1 MARIAGIERGNA
13 NAVVDQMLDKV
24 SYQDPVHREVIETR
38 NATLGVVFT
47 EFEKPF
53 ATYLQKQSTVR
64 DGMGGHFA
72 QAQATDKS
80 FRLMRD
86 AAGVAPL
93 YYGITK
99 KEEWCFA
106 SEVKSL
112 MTVTYDIREFP
123 PGHLFDGIELN
134 SWSAFREDKLH
145 NDSPNIIVEEL
156 RKILQT
162 VVIESINEAT
172 GDVGVLLSGGVDSA
186 AIAALASSFLNNR
199 IHTFTIGL
207 PDAPDLQAAREVA
220 DYIGTTH
227 HNLIVSRDELIEY
240 LPEVIWHLESF
251 DALLVRS
258 SVLHYLIAKMASDYV
273 PIIMVGEGADEL
285 FAGYPNHKEI
295 QLSRLPAVLL
305 DSLRN
310 MHNESLQRVDRC
322 GIAHGLTNAVPY
334 LDPRLATFSLGIPPE
349 LKVCNGISK
358 WCLREAM
365 AEMIPSSLLN
375 RPRAKFW
382 NSGGVDE
389 MLAEWAGESITFEE
403 LTKEQYL
410 PNGWRID
417 SREELLYY
425 RIFHDHF
432 GKIAEDP
439 TWIGRTIGAPIEI
452 QKQDVKQSI
461 SSGF

>member
-1 MARIAGIERGNA
+1 MISVN
-13 NAVVDQMLDKV
+13 
-24 SYQDPVHREVIETR
+24 
-38 NATLGVVFT
+38 F
-47 EFEKPF
+47 
-53 ATYLQKQSTVR
+53 
-64 DGMGGHFA
+64 
-72 QAQATDKS
+72 
-80 FRLMRD
+80 
-86 AAGVAPL
+86 
-93 YYGITK
+93 
-99 KEEWCFA
+99 
-106 SEVKSL
+106 
-112 MTVTYDIREFP
+112 

-156 RKILQT
+156 RKTLQT

-172 GDVGVLLSGGVDSA
+172 GDVGVLLSGGLDSA

-322 GIAHGLTNAVPY
+322 GIAHWIP
-334 LDPRLATFSLGIPPE
+334 DWQPSLSE
-349 LKVCNGISK
+349 
-358 WCLREAM
+358 
-365 AEMIPSSLLN
+365 
-375 RPRAKFW
+375 
-382 NSGGVDE
+382 
-389 MLAEWAGESITFEE
+389 
-403 LTKEQYL
+403 Y
-410 PNGWRID
+410 
-417 SREELLYY
+417 
-425 RIFHDHF
+425 H
-432 GKIAEDP
+432 
-439 TWIGRTIGAPIEI
+439 
-452 QKQDVKQSI
+452 QS
-461 SSGF
+461 